1 LSRRSGRYEYNSGFT
16 LIELAVVVMI
26 IGLLA
31 AIVVPQYAKQT
42 DKAKDN
48 VTKTELKN
56 MQNAVELY
64 YVENGKYPDSK
75 TELERAFEDYG
86 IYWPVTDPY
95 GGKYLYYYD
104 QNDSTVYYIV
114 SEGSEKTSDGTTFMY
129 CSQSVEPTRGEP
141 EITSYTKIA
150 TEDSGN

>member
-1 LSRRSGRYEYNSGFT
+1 MSRRSGRYEYNSGFT

-31 AIVVPQYAKQT
+31 AILVPQYVKQT

-64 YVENGKYPDSK
+64 YVENGQYPDSK
-75 TELERAFEDYG
+75 TELKQAFEDYG
-86 IYWPVTDPY
+86 ISWPVDDPY
-95 GGKYLYYYD
+95 GGEYAYYYKSS
-104 QNDSTVYYIV
+104 DSTVYYIV
-114 SEGSEKTSDGTTFMY
+114 SEGSEKTGDGTTLY

-141 EITSYTKIA
+141 EIASYTKIP
-150 TEDSGN
+150 TEGSDN